1 MATERARAI
10 RNVFISS
17 TDKLRRELMIEVK
30 DLNSKLISRCLISDA
45 VLREQD
51 IDTTLQ
57 EIRGRLHNQ
66 EVAEET
72 FQGFVEAVN
81 EISSKSHLAKQML
94 QALDAQCPAPLPGTQ
109 HEESSVVVSI
119 NNHLFM
125 GVFRMV
131 LLVLKHPLAT

>member
-1 MATERARAI
+1 
-10 RNVFISS
+10 
-17 TDKLRRELMIEVK
+17 MIEVK

-57 EIRGRLHNQ
+57 EIRGRLHNK

-94 QALDAQCPAPLPGTQ
+94 QELDAQCPAPLPRTQ
-109 HEESSVVVSI
+109 HEESLVVLHKQSPI
-119 NNHLFM
+119 IEKISNPN
-125 GVFRMV
+125 
-131 LLVLKHPLAT
+131 TY

>member
-1 MATERARAI
+1 MATEKARAI
-10 RNVFISS
+10 RNVFISN

-57 EIRGRLHNQ
+57 EIRGRLHNK

-94 QALDAQCPAPLPGTQ
+94 QALDAQYPAPLPSTQ
-109 HEESSVVVSI
+109 HEESLVVSI
-119 NNHLFM
+119 SNHLF
-125 GVFRMV
+125 
-131 LLVLKHPLAT
+131 

>member
-1 MATERARAI
+1 M
-10 RNVFISS
+10 
-17 TDKLRRELMIEVK
+17 LEVK

-57 EIRGRLHNQ
+57 EVRGRLQNQ

-94 QALDAQCPAPLPGTQ
+94 QALDAQCPTPLPSTQ
-109 HEESSVVVSI
+109 HEDILVVSI
-119 NNHLFM
+119 NNHLFYI
-125 GVFRMV
+125 GEISIP
-131 LLVLKHPLAT
+131 KTYNIY

>member
-10 RNVFISS
+10 RNVFISN
-17 TDKLRRELMIEVK
+17 TDKLRRELMLEVK

-45 VLREQD
+45 VLRVQD

-57 EIRGRLHNQ
+57 EIRGRLHNK

-94 QALDAQCPAPLPGTQ
+94 QAFDAQYPAPLPSTQ

-119 NNHLFM
+119 NNHLF
-125 GVFRMV
+125 
-131 LLVLKHPLAT
+131 